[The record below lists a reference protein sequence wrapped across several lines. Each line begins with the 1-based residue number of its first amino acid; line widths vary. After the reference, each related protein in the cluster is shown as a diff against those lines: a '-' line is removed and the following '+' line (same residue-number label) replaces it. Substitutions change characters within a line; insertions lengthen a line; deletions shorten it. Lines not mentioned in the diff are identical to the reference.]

1 MTTKSMHCLVRHVQ
15 DCDHSHT
22 VAYTVIEH
30 SAMIGMLK
38 SAEYPMPGLECSSY
52 LAQHE
57 LNSG

>member
-1 MTTKSMHCLVRHVQ
+1 MSTMHCLVRHVQ
-15 DCDHSHT
+15 DREHSHT

-38 SAEYPMPGLECSSY
+38 CAEYLVPGLECSSY

-57 LNSG
+57 LNNV